1 MTELH
6 AIMRALAHWSHYLL
20 PKEFVLYSDHEAL
33 KYLSSQ
39 HKLNYRQ
46 AKWVDFSNHLLS
58 LSNTRR
64 VR

>member
-39 HKLNYRQ
+39 HKLNSRQ
-46 AKWVDFSNHLLS
+46 AK
-58 LSNTRR
+58 
-64 VR
+64 